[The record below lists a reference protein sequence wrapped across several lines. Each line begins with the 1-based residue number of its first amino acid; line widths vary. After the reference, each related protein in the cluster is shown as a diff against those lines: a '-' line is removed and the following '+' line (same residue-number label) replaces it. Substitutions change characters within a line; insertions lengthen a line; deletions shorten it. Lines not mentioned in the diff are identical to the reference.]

1 MLHSEAEADDD
12 RKLML
17 EEVRKGVKTLKWRK
31 APGVCGVLSEM
42 LKAGGEVVV
51 LLFNMVWRVGIA
63 QQTGEKSV
71 DHPHLQEGSTL
82 ECSNYRGISLLSVV
96 GKMYAGV
103 LNDRVSQRI

>member
-12 RKLML
+12 RKIVL

-51 LLFNMVWRVGIA
+51 LLFNMVWRVGVVPA
-63 QQTGEKSV
+63 DWRKKCRSS
-71 DHPHLQEGSTL
+71 PST
-82 ECSNYRGISLLSVV
+82 R
-96 GKMYAGV
+96 
-103 LNDRVSQRI
+103 R